1 MASPITQRVKTAFN
15 QGREVDQVVT
25 DKGKLGYPK
34 LEDKVTAINEATP
47 LVEANEGQVVKAS
60 KERCGIEVSNDDP
73 RCVAFNAMSKDEVQ
87 ASEQKQGLREGYVS
101 QADAD
106 TQNAANAEANNE
118 NKEYGTVVP
127 VELDNKYQENQ
138 TRAGAMNQVRRNRS
152 LQRNIK
158 RENNKARRGLN
169 KQARKGT
176 LSEQQK
182 KDLKYYN
189 DNRYTSGSG
198 GNAKR
203 DANGNIIGSSLEDAM
218 GDMNRGI
225 GFTGKV
231 SGGDANT
238 EANRQRMINEGRVD
252 EFGND
257 ITFKKQTAGEGVAK
271 GKKASKLPETGYKQK
286 GYSGFQQN
294 PKSYKKQVGGELLD
308 KAGNKI
314 GDVSNT
320 GSFSKVSSDIVPYN
334 GPKVKSLGTGAPK
347 VSGGTKLLNKVNK
360 GLNKL
365 PDKGKIGLLK
375 KIGLG
380 VTGAGLGYLGYKVA
394 TASTPPPPD
403 KTNGDVDVKPK
414 KGKSYDQAYQDR
426 DRKTYGHMNKSNY
439 IKEAKRQND
448 VFGKTGKW
456 DYKNAPK
463 DPGPVS
469 SIKPAKVA
477 PVSSGTKPTANVN
490 LDKISQ
496 PERKPTISKKQ
507 GKALNKLSKL
517 EGRKQTSRRDIRIAK
532 QKDKAAGLSRKQ
544 VRQNKQMRKG
554 NFTTTRTSSGSVT
567 GGQPAINNFI
577 NKNENATI
585 KQREDELKASTGFKQ
600 KGFSGFQK

>member
-15 QGREVDQVVT
+15 QVDKVKV
-25 DKGKLGYPK
+25 DKGKLGYV
-34 LEDKVTAINEATP
+34 EDKVTAINETAP
-47 LVEANEGQVVKAS
+47 LVEASEGQVVKAS
-60 KERCGIEVSNDDP
+60 TERCGIEISNDDP
-73 RCVAFNAMSKDEVQ
+73 RCVAYNKMSPDEIQ

-106 TQNAANAEANNE
+106 AQNAAVEPPE
-118 NKEYGTVVP
+118 TKEYGTIIP

-169 KQARKGT
+169 RQARKGT
-176 LSEQQK
+176 LSEQDQ

-203 DANGNIIGSSLEDAM
+203 DANGNIIGSNLEDAM

-225 GFTGKV
+225 GFTGKT
-231 SGGDANT
+231 SGGNANT
-238 EANRQRMINEGRVD
+238 EANRQRLINEGRVD

-257 ITFKKQTAGEGVAK
+257 ITFKKQTAGAGVAK
-271 GKKASKLPETGYKQK
+271 GEKASKIPKSGYKQK
-286 GYSGFQQN
+286 AYSGFQQN
-294 PKSYKKQVGGELLD
+294 PKSYNKQAELLD
-308 KAGNKI
+308 KSGSKL
-314 GDVSNT
+314 GDVSKT
-320 GSFSKVSSDIVPYN
+320 GSFSKVSSAV
-334 GPKVKSLGTGAPK
+334 GPVNQVKAPP
-347 VSGGTKLLNKVNK
+347 VSGGTKFLNKVNK
-360 GLNKL
+360 GLNTL
-365 PDKGKIGLLK
+365 PNKGKVGLLK

-380 VTGAGLGYLGYKVA
+380 VTAVGLGYLGAKIA
-394 TASTPPPPD
+394 TASSSPEVKPD
-403 KTNGDVDVKPK
+403 VKPDVKPK
-414 KGKSYDQAYQDR
+414 TGKSYDQAYQDR

-469 SIKPAKVA
+469 TLKPSGVVKVSTN
-477 PVSSGTKPTANVN
+477 VKPTANVN

-496 PERKPTISKKQ
+496 PERKPVLNNKQKK
-507 GKALNKLSKL
+507 AVNKIGKL

-554 NFTTTRTSSGSVT
+554 NFTTTKTSSGSVT
-567 GGQPAINNFI
+567 GGQAAVNNFI
-577 NKNENATI
+577 SQNENATI
-585 KQREDELKASTGFKQ
+585 KQRENELKASTGFKQ